1 MGKTKQKKFRAP
13 KPKPTGLPSVKDC
26 EKEFEEGLLVEP
38 SASCSN
44 GSVDESTLNI
54 FEKLGSPNEED
65 REWGCTSVASLV
77 SQPANISVLLENN
90 VVKILGPLILDNSLQ
105 VRHKALGALRNLSVD
120 GGVEACEEMIRR
132 DILTPLVALFQQY
145 GQGWLPEQPTGKRK
159 VQLKSDIFTE
169 ATHVLWNLCEAS
181 EEAVN
186 AFNKENL
193 ISYLWPC
200 LQHSVYGLPL
210 AITVAQ
216 CLHTVTED
224 NNELKNVC
232 KERALTELQSLM
244 SAPTDTPE
252 LVLLKTLHTGIV
264 VNLYGT
270 ELSTAP
276 GNVVSAIISSVS
288 DVLAI
293 DAVSALQSSIN
304 ELQEDIKRSL
314 EGGQTEQKEKV
325 LMETENN
332 NFSEKA
338 SNIKNILAAQQ
349 VSLEIITNLCCS
361 DDDEWEDMNSSE
373 SSSDEINQDIEMEDE
388 PCVNNFISPL
398 CVPSEIHSS
407 IVKNDIFTK
416 VLNKSQPLDMT
427 QLNFASFEKQLTKSD
442 IYKSF
447 DRLQNHG
454 LLCINNLVSSLEPD
468 DLGGIDNLHNVW
480 QGLTQ
485 LSTTHSVIQKPSKL
499 EAVTSALRA
508 VVQKLAELESP
519 KLSSVTPNDLQ
530 FLFEMGQQCQQ
541 NEVRVH
547 TIRIIST
554 IGCLLAKKLEPHSML
569 KNIGM
574 FLLEIICKDGDLWVV
589 AEALDSLFDVFGED
603 HLDPVVREIHL
614 VERLKQIL
622 GPLKAKIN
630 STKHTLGEHYPI
642 VSTAKTNL
650 IRFIKYKTTHTQI

>member
-26 EKEFEEGLLVEP
+26 EKEFEEGLLVEQ

-54 FEKLGSPNEED
+54 LEKLGSPNEED

-159 VQLKSDIFTE
+159 V
-169 ATHVLWNLCEAS
+169 HEAS

-186 AFNKENL
+186 TFNKENL

-210 AITVAQ
+210 AITVVQ

-398 CVPSEIHSS
+398 CVPSEIHSA

-454 LLCINNLVSSLEPD
+454 LLCINNLVSSMEPD
-468 DLGGIDNLHNVW
+468 DLGGIDNLHN
-480 QGLTQ
+480 
-485 LSTTHSVIQKPSKL
+485 KPSKL

-519 KLSSVTPNDLQ
+519 NAV
-530 FLFEMGQQCQQ
+530 
-541 NEVRVH
+541 
-547 TIRIIST
+547 
-554 IGCLLAKKLEPHSML
+554 IG
-569 KNIGM
+569 
-574 FLLEIICKDGDLWVV
+574 
-589 AEALDSLFDVFGED
+589 
-603 HLDPVVREIHL
+603 
-614 VERLKQIL
+614 
-622 GPLKAKIN
+622 N
-630 STKHTLGEHYPI
+630 S
-642 VSTAKTNL
+642 
-650 IRFIKYKTTHTQI
+650 Q